1 MAEKLLSVLPQYPQ
15 ALTGEDLSIVEYT
28 EGHTFPMLV
37 LSSDY
42 HGEKQMKLDACL
54 DFFLGLH
61 PDMLILCSKELFLY
75 LLSPKSLVLFNP

>member
-1 MAEKLLSVLPQYPQ
+1 
-15 ALTGEDLSIVEYT
+15 
-28 EGHTFPMLV
+28 MLV

-54 DFFLGLH
+54 DFVLGLH